1 MDPLY
6 QIARYVVGPKIEQKC
21 TIVLLMYF
29 KEENDFAFSPVVV
42 IGRKVV
48 AYIQEA
54 SGSQARGQKA

>member
-29 KEENDFAFSPVVV
+29 KEENDFAEFFPC
-42 IGRKVV
+42 GCYWQK
-48 AYIQEA
+48 
-54 SGSQARGQKA
+54 SGCIYSRGLR